1 MKVYF
6 RVESGALEGQTLTFA
21 SDRISVGRHPS
32 SEFRFDAAR
41 DLEVSAQHAVIL
53 RRGHLWF
60 VRDLGSKNGTFVNG
74 VRTKGDHALSAGDQ
88 LSFGAG
94 GPSVLFLLS
103 PPPETAAGFA
113 STLESTAA
121 AARAEIA
128 ADARAEIGASD
139 ETLRVRARVARETR
153 RLRILV
159 GVLALGLVGVV
170 TLLVAAN
177 VRQQGAW
184 ETERARMLA
193 QVDTLLLR
201 GASSVASLEGEM
213 EGVAQALAE
222 SEDEV
227 RQLRAAL
234 EAARSQN
241 GGRSLDDLRAQ
252 LQAATVALEKQQL
265 AAAIDFR
272 AIEARSRAAVAAIW
286 VDFGADE
293 VLTATAFSAGDGG
306 LLVTNRHVVS
316 GSQGDRRPLRLAVR
330 FSGSR
335 ETWPAEVVAT
345 STEWDV
351 ALIRVTGAAAPP
363 EPVSFNGDADTI
375 PAGRPLVLI
384 GFPLGGEAAV
394 AHEAGVTGARPITST
409 AVLLGMGELGLELQ
423 GYGAEGASGSPVFD
437 EAGEVVGI
445 LQGSVRGTNDQILV
459 AVPASAALDLIRR
472 STETVGAQS
481 GPAS

>member
-1 MKVYF
+1 LKVYF
-6 RVESGALEGQTLTFA
+6 RVESGALEGQTLTFT

-74 VRTKGDHALSAGDQ
+74 VRTKGDQALSAGDQ
-88 LSFGAG
+88 LSFGAS
-94 GPSVLFLLS
+94 GPSALFLLS
-103 PPPETAAGFA
+103 PPPETATGFA
-113 STLESTAA
+113 TTLESTAA

-128 ADARAEIGASD
+128 ASD
-139 ETLRVRARVARETR
+139 ETLRVRARVAKETR
-153 RLRILV
+153 SLRILV
-159 GVLALGLVGVV
+159 GILAVGLVGVV
-170 TLLVAAN
+170 TLLVGAN

-184 ETERARMLA
+184 EAERTRMLT
-193 QVDTLLLR
+193 QVDSLLLR
-201 GASSVASLEGEM
+201 GAASVASLEGEM

-227 RQLRAAL
+227 RQLRVAL
-234 EAARSQN
+234 EDARSQN
-241 GGRSLDDLRAQ
+241 GEESLDELRAQ

-272 AIEARSRAAVAAIW
+272 AIEARSGPAVAAIW

-316 GSQGDRRPLRLAVR
+316 GAQGDRRPRRLAVR
-330 FSGSR
+330 HSGSR
-335 ETWPAEVVAT
+335 ETWPAEVVAV
-345 STEWDV
+345 SSEWDV
-351 ALIRVTGAAAPP
+351 ALIRVTGGGAPP
-363 EPVSFNGDADTI
+363 EPVRFNGSADTI
-375 PAGRPLVLI
+375 PAGRPLLLI
-384 GFPLGGEAAV
+384 GFPLGGEAV
-394 AHEAGVTGARPITST
+394 VSQEAGVTGARPITST

-459 AVPASAALDLIRR
+459 AVPASAAIDLIRGSIER
-472 STETVGAQS
+472 VGAQS
-481 GPAS
+481 GPSS

>member
-6 RVESGALEGQTLTFA
+6 RVESGALEGQTLTFT

-74 VRTKGDHALSAGDQ
+74 VRTKGDQALSAGDQ
-88 LSFGAG
+88 LSFGAS
-94 GPSVLFLLS
+94 GPSALFLLS
-103 PPPETAAGFA
+103 PPPETATGFA
-113 STLESTAA
+113 TTLESTAA

-128 ADARAEIGASD
+128 ASD
-139 ETLRVRARVARETR
+139 ETLRVRARVAKETR
-153 RLRILV
+153 SLRILV
-159 GVLALGLVGVV
+159 GILAVGLVGVV
-170 TLLVAAN
+170 TLLVGAN

-184 ETERARMLA
+184 EAERTRMLT
-193 QVDTLLLR
+193 QVDSLLLR
-201 GASSVASLEGEM
+201 GAASVASLEGEM

-227 RQLRAAL
+227 RQLRVAL
-234 EAARSQN
+234 EDARSQN
-241 GGRSLDDLRAQ
+241 GEESLDG
-252 LQAATVALEKQQL
+252 
-265 AAAIDFR
+265 
-272 AIEARSRAAVAAIW
+272 AIEARSGPAVAAIW

-316 GSQGDRRPLRLAVR
+316 GAQGDRRPRRLAVR
-330 FSGSR
+330 HSGSR
-335 ETWPAEVVAT
+335 ETWPAEVVAV
-345 STEWDV
+345 SSEWDV
-351 ALIRVTGAAAPP
+351 ALIRVTGGGAPP
-363 EPVSFNGDADTI
+363 EPVRFNGSADTI
-375 PAGRPLVLI
+375 PAGRPLLLI
-384 GFPLGGEAAV
+384 GFPLGGEAV
-394 AHEAGVTGARPITST
+394 VSQEAGVTGARPITST

-459 AVPASAALDLIRR
+459 AVPASAAIDLIRGSIER
-472 STETVGAQS
+472 VGAQS
-481 GPAS
+481 GPSS

>member
-1 MKVYF
+1 LKVYL
-6 RVESGALEGQTLTFA
+6 RVESGAFEGQTLTFER
-21 SDRISVGRHPS
+21 DRISVGRHPS
-32 SEFRFDAAR
+32 SELRFDAAR

-74 VRTKGDHALSAGDQ
+74 ARAQGDHALSAGDQ
-88 LSFGAG
+88 LSFGTG

-113 STLESTAA
+113 TTLESTAA
-121 AARAEIA
+121 VARAQMA
-128 ADARAEIGASD
+128 TSD

-153 RLRILV
+153 SLRLLV
-159 GVLALGLVGVV
+159 GTLTLALVGVV
-170 TLLVAAN
+170 IVLVGTNA
-177 VRQQGAW
+177 RQQSAW
-184 ETERARMLA
+184 EAERARMLA
-193 QVDTLLLR
+193 EVDSLLLR
-201 GASSVASLEGEM
+201 GAASVASEG
-213 EGVAQALAE
+213 
-222 SEDEV
+222 EV

-234 EAARSQN
+234 EDARSQN
-241 GGRSLDDLRAQ
+241 GDASLEELRAQ
-252 LQAATVALEKQQL
+252 LQAATVALERQQL

-272 AIEARSRAAVAAIW
+272 AIEERSGSAVAAIW

-293 VLTATAFSAGDGG
+293 VLTATAFFADSEG

-316 GSQGDRRPLRLAVR
+316 GAQGDRRPRRLAVR

-351 ALIRVTGAAAPP
+351 ALIRVTGAGARPD
-363 EPVSFNGDADTI
+363 PVRFNGSADTI
-375 PAGRPLVLI
+375 PAGRPLLVI
-384 GFPLGGEAAV
+384 GFPLGGEAVVVQEPGA
-394 AHEAGVTGARPITST
+394 TGARPITST
-409 AVLLGMGELGLELQ
+409 AVLLGMGDLGLELQ

-459 AVPASAALDLIRR
+459 AVPAAAALALIR
-472 STETVGAQS
+472 SASETVGAQS

>member
-1 MKVYF
+1 MKVYL
-6 RVESGALEGQTLTFA
+6 RVESGAFEGQTLTFER
-21 SDRISVGRHPS
+21 DRISVGRHPS
-32 SEFRFDAAR
+32 SELRFDAAR

-74 VRTKGDHALSAGDQ
+74 ARAQGDHALSAGDQ
-88 LSFGAG
+88 LSFGTG

-113 STLESTAA
+113 TTLESTAA
-121 AARAEIA
+121 VARAQMA
-128 ADARAEIGASD
+128 TSD

-153 RLRILV
+153 SLRLLV
-159 GVLALGLVGVV
+159 GTLTLALVGVV
-170 TLLVAAN
+170 IVLVGTNA
-177 VRQQGAW
+177 RQQSAW
-184 ETERARMLA
+184 EAERARMLA
-193 QVDTLLLR
+193 EVDSLLLR
-201 GASSVASLEGEM
+201 GAASVASLEGEM
-213 EGVAQALAE
+213 EGVAQVLAE
-222 SEDEV
+222 SEGEV

-234 EAARSQN
+234 EDARSQN
-241 GGRSLDDLRAQ
+241 GDASLEELRAQ
-252 LQAATVALEKQQL
+252 LQAATVALERQQL

-272 AIEARSRAAVAAIW
+272 AIEERSGSAVAAIW

-293 VLTATAFSAGDGG
+293 VLTATAFFADSEG

-316 GSQGDRRPLRLAVR
+316 GAQGDRRPRRLAVR

-351 ALIRVTGAAAPP
+351 ALIRVTGAGARPD
-363 EPVSFNGDADTI
+363 PVRFNGSADTI
-375 PAGRPLVLI
+375 PAGRPLLVI
-384 GFPLGGEAAV
+384 GFPLGGEAVVVQEPGA
-394 AHEAGVTGARPITST
+394 TGARPITST
-409 AVLLGMGELGLELQ
+409 AVLLGMGDLGLELQ

-459 AVPASAALDLIRR
+459 AVPAAAALALIR
-472 STETVGAQS
+472 SASETVGAQS